1 MTEEPEDR
9 LTTLYRISKTFNSS
23 LDLDDVLNL
32 VMDEIVSVTRAER
45 GFLMLREDDGHLAV
59 KVARGLD
66 RKTIESPE
74 FEVSRGIVDRVATE
88 CKAILTSDAQADGWL
103 GQRKSVRGLKLRAV
117 LGVPLQL
124 KGECIGVVYVDSR
137 IQTGI
142 FSKED
147 IELLEGIASSAA
159 IAIENARLYK
169 VAIEKGRL
177 ERELQVAREVQMN
190 LIPRSLPEMPG
201 WKFTAWWKPARQVS
215 GDFYDFIPL
224 DDTHLGIVIGDVC
237 DKGMPAALFM
247 ADARSIVRAST
258 AIPTSPANAIRSA
271 NRLLSDDSLNGMFVS
286 LFYASLNMINGEL
299 TYVNA
304 GHNPPYHYRAED
316 DSISELERTGIPLG
330 IEPDAVLE
338 EQNLSLGIDD
348 FLLLYTDG
356 VTEAMNAD
364 LELYGKSQLLRMLF
378 AHRKASI
385 DKIQMKIQHSV
396 SDFIGEFD
404 PSDDIALMIVKRTK
418 I

>member
-9 LTTLYRISKTFNSS
+9 LTTLYRISQTFNSS

-32 VMDEIVSVTRAER
+32 VMDEIVSVTSAER

-74 FEVSRGIVDRVATE
+74 FEVSRGIVDRVVTE
-88 CKAILTSDAQADGWL
+88 CKAILTSDAQADEWL
-103 GQRKSVRGLKLRAV
+103 GQRKSVRGLKLRSV

-190 LIPRSLPEMPG
+190 LIPRSVPKLPG
-201 WKFTAWWKPARQVS
+201 WEFAAWWQPARQVS

-224 DDTHLGIVIGDVC
+224 NETQLGIVIADVT

-247 ADARSIVRAST
+247 ANSRSIIRASVS
-258 AIPTSPANAIRSA
+258 IPTQPANAIASA
-271 NRLLSDDSLNGMFVS
+271 NRLICADSANGMFVS
-286 LFYASLNMINGEL
+286 LFYGKLDIESGNL

-304 GHNPPYHYRAED
+304 GHNPPYLYQAELD
-316 DSISELERTGIPLG
+316 TFSEFERTGLVLG
-330 IEPDAVLE
+330 IESEAEFKEQAVQLK
-338 EQNLSLGIDD
+338 QGD
-348 FLLLYTDG
+348 FILLYTDG
-356 VTEAMNAD
+356 VTEATNTEQD
-364 LELYGKSQLLRMLF
+364 LYGKDRLLQLLYN
-378 AHRKASI
+378 HRKSSVNEVQAALEDSI
-385 DKIQMKIQHSV
+385 TE
-396 SDFIGEFD
+396 FIGD
-404 PSDDIALMIVKRTK
+404 ISPSDDITMVIAKR

>member
-9 LTTLYRISKTFNSS
+9 LATLYRISQTFNSS

-32 VMDEIVSVTRAER
+32 VMDEIVSVTSAER

-74 FEVSRGIVDRVATE
+74 FEVSRGIVDRVVTE
-88 CKAILTSDAQADGWL
+88 CKAILTSDAQADEWL
-103 GQRKSVRGLKLRAV
+103 GQRKSVRGLKLRSV

-190 LIPRSLPEMPG
+190 LIPRSVPKLPG
-201 WKFTAWWKPARQVS
+201 WEFAAWWQPARQVS

-224 DDTHLGIVIGDVC
+224 NETQLGIVIADVT

-247 ADARSIVRAST
+247 ANSRSIIRASVS
-258 AIPTSPANAIRSA
+258 IPTQPANAIASA
-271 NRLLSDDSLNGMFVS
+271 NRLICADSANGMFVS
-286 LFYASLNMINGEL
+286 LFYGKLDIKSGNL

-304 GHNPPYHYRAED
+304 GHNPPYLYQAETETF
-316 DSISELERTGIPLG
+316 SEFERTGLVLG
-330 IEPDAVLE
+330 IESEAEFKEQAVQLK
-338 EQNLSLGIDD
+338 QGD
-348 FLLLYTDG
+348 FILLYTDG
-356 VTEAMNAD
+356 VTEATNTEQD
-364 LELYGKSQLLRMLF
+364 LYGKDRLLQLLYN
-378 AHRKASI
+378 HRKSSVNEVQAALEDSI
-385 DKIQMKIQHSV
+385 TE
-396 SDFIGEFD
+396 FIGD
-404 PSDDIALMIVKRTK
+404 ISPSDDITMVIAKR

>member
-9 LTTLYRISKTFNSS
+9 LTTLYRISQTFNSS

-32 VMDEIVSVTRAER
+32 VMDEIVSVTSAER

-74 FEVSRGIVDRVATE
+74 FEVSRGIVDRVVTE
-88 CKAILTSDAQADGWL
+88 CKAILTSDAQADEWL
-103 GQRKSVRGLKLRAV
+103 GQRKSVRGLKLRSV

-190 LIPRSLPEMPG
+190 LIPRSVPKLPG
-201 WKFTAWWKPARQVS
+201 WEFAAWWQPARQVS

-224 DDTHLGIVIGDVC
+224 NETQLGIVIADVT

-247 ADARSIVRAST
+247 ANSRSIIRASVS
-258 AIPTSPANAIRSA
+258 IPTQPANAIASA
-271 NRLLSDDSLNGMFVS
+271 NRLICADSANGMFVS
-286 LFYASLNMINGEL
+286 LFYGKLDIESGNL

-304 GHNPPYHYRAED
+304 GHNPPYLYQAETETF
-316 DSISELERTGIPLG
+316 SEFERTGLVLG
-330 IEPDAVLE
+330 IESEAEFKEQAVQLK
-338 EQNLSLGIDD
+338 QGD
-348 FLLLYTDG
+348 FILLYTDG
-356 VTEAMNAD
+356 VTEATNTEQD
-364 LELYGKSQLLRMLF
+364 LYGKDRLLQLLYN
-378 AHRKASI
+378 HRKSSVNEVQAALEDSI
-385 DKIQMKIQHSV
+385 TE
-396 SDFIGEFD
+396 FIGD
-404 PSDDIALMIVKRTK
+404 ISPSDDITMVIAKR